1 MEYSTNLFDDICF
14 NDLFPDGDFSSILDD
29 VKFGGEL
36 NDNNQSGFLSPLPSV
51 NNDDT
56 YSETLNGNPSSELFR
71 FSSDEQR
78 DIVAIVDDRQR
89 MPNSTFDQNPS
100 FINMPIS
107 QQTIENQNVL
117 IYYQMYPSIFD
128 TIDASMSIKQ
138 EPKANNRIRYD
149 CDGVRFLPGSRYHP
163 LAAYCQNL
171 RSVVLAENQTL
182 GIVMTIVTS
191 TDNPNSQTF
200 VHAND
205 IVYREPDAIKIAYGC
220 VFVPLRQSDINNGVK
235 EFRRL
240 SILYKKY
247 IDYTFDLT
255 PFNTD
260 TMFGITQKYT
270 VINDPNMEQVPKGK
284 CFKRDYDLLSY
295 KLFFQL
301 ALKEGNVI
309 YISNIT
315 CETEVVHERIRVA
328 YDYNPSETFSDSNS
342 AESNLI
348 NGLYKTLKEFNESLN
363 STESSDLTHNTRN
376 DEQLAINT
384 SHNELLPVVRSHTEK
399 ASESSVP
406 LSSRVAITNSN
417 SKQLQLVYPL
427 ENTYRARYKSDYFPQ
442 NGTVRRPRYI
452 ADHASNHFI
461 TLQLPSEYQ
470 HDAQNDYIR
479 VALITTLI
487 KGHEHY
493 YSPYKFQK
501 DNYDIK
507 VPDENPI
514 YIKVENSR
522 ETKSIIRLQLVLIK
536 SKLDQLNY
544 VQPLIRFSETITHVQ
559 NIIHEEKLT
568 PKDLINKYQLE
579 KSHLAFTL
587 CTKQPNG
594 LYKPHSE
601 TTIIS
606 SVISETSIPK
616 KAGEVNSDDMYG
628 DLSLFNPMMEE
639 FLDSLLNSDSVLTE
653 NNIAG
658 ICESADLVDSIN
670 QPVEPNEFDKY
681 LGPTLLST
689 FSFDCYENLLVTND
703 LPDFTIDEKKNV
715 KSNKKQIPLSSSV
728 DIGVP
733 KVLLNSSQKIELV
746 YELEETFRPRY
757 KSDYFA
763 QSGKTRKPRYVADR
777 HNNHYISLRV
787 PPGIRGKIRVDWL
800 TIANENGDRY
810 TMPYQF
816 QANNDSSEIPDCNPI
831 FLDIETD
838 SSGIMRLYLV
848 LIKAKQDALKTL
860 QPLQP
865 FHPFQDV
872 LGKID
877 KPTSEKMSI
886 LTPKQLIQK
895 YQLCKSQLAFTLCS
909 LSTDGKSC
917 TTEWDTT
924 VYSTVLKEDAADSS
938 TEKTVA
944 CPKCSFLINVNDDC
958 GIDQET
964 ITNKRKKLPIKTC
977 KSKTVK
983 KQKSLPDIIYYTD

>member
-315 CETEVVHERIRVA
+315 CETEVVHEQIMTQKSGKRTA
-328 YDYNPSETFSDSNS
+328 LCS
-342 AESNLI
+342 AESLSEEEDNF
-348 NGLYKTLKEFNESLN
+348 KTQILN
-363 STESSDLTHNTRN
+363 SSKKFKSSTPPLIGLPGTLRIDTRN

-616 KAGEVNSDDMYG
+616 KAG
-628 DLSLFNPMMEE
+628 
-639 FLDSLLNSDSVLTE
+639 
-653 NNIAG
+653 
-658 ICESADLVDSIN
+658 DSIN

-681 LGPTLLST
+681 LGPTLLSSNKIKNCNILINYFLSA